1 MRDGDGQWVRRFWGG
16 YESGRRITHTRLA
29 EAVCKGAGVDERGRS
44 EGESENWGEE
54 AHAGYDSEYLWRL
67 GGIESA
73 PGIYARIGARG
84 IFEKL

>member
-1 MRDGDGQWVRRFWGG
+1 M
-16 YESGRRITHTRLA
+16 
-29 EAVCKGAGVDERGRS
+29 DERGRS

-73 PGIYARIGARG
+73 PSIYARIGARG